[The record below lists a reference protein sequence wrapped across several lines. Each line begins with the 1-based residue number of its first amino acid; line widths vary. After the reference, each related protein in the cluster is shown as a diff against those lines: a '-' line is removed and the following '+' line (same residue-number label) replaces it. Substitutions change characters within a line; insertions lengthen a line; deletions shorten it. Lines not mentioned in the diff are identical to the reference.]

1 MMDLAHPHAAVSSTV
16 DGDVLVVLARI
27 SHPLTGRGIARLVPH
42 RSVAGV
48 ADALER
54 LTRQGLV
61 RRFEV
66 PPALAHTLNRDH
78 LAAPAVEILAEM
90 RVKLLDLLAEDLA
103 EWQTAP
109 VHASMFG
116 SAARGDGDAESDIDL
131 LIVRPSDVDP
141 DEPAWDTQLAGL
153 SELVFD
159 STGNRASIVD
169 LGESELEE
177 MLTLKQPIVDEL
189 RRDAI
194 DLAGMPLRELLREAS

>member
-1 MMDLAHPHAAVSSTV
+1 MSHPHAALAPTV
-16 DGDVLVVLARI
+16 DGDVLVALARV

-48 ADALER
+48 AEALER

-78 LAAPAVEILAEM
+78 LAAPAVEIIAEL
-90 RVKLLDLLAEDLA
+90 RIKLLDRLVDHLSGWEI
-103 EWQTAP
+103 AP

-116 SAARGDGDAESDIDL
+116 SAARGDGDTESDLDL
-131 LIVRPSDVDP
+131 LVVHPSAIDSEGPV
-141 DEPAWDTQLAGL
+141 WDAQLAGL

-169 LGESELEE
+169 LAESELEE
-177 MLTLKQPIVDEL
+177 MLKLKQPIVDEL
-189 RRDAI
+189 RQDAI
-194 DLAGMPLRELLREAS
+194 DLIGVPLRELLGEAR